1 VKIMT
6 LRVSGIISR
15 ARAQVV
21 LVRAGSMRPLE
32 PPEAYKAVPGR
43 VRGLDGVNPSRH
55 D

>member
-1 VKIMT
+1 MSWVHEAGGRHDHK
-6 LRVSGIISR
+6 
-15 ARAQVV
+15 VV